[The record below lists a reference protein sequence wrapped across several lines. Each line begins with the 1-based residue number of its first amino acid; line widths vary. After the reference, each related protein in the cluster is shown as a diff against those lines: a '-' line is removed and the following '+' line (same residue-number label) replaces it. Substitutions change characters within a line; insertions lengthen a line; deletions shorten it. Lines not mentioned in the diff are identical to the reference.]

1 MGGEATIK
9 LHTTL
14 DAHMRAALSLIMH
27 KEMSRST
34 HAYTYINRHTHI
46 LCPKQIHMHIDE
58 GQRPFV
64 VCKIL

>member
-34 HAYTYINRHTHI
+34 HAYISIHTHIYI
-46 LCPKQIHMHIDE
+46 LCPKQIHMHID
-58 GQRPFV
+58 GVQRPFV